1 MPVVNVYTSVTSE
14 NVSHSELLV
23 WVNNCLQTNLV
34 KVEDMASGA
43 AYCQLTDILF
53 PKHVP
58 LTNINWNSRKEV
70 DWITNWEILETSWKD
85 IGIDKKIPI
94 ESLMSAKFEDNF
106 EFFHW
111 FKKFFDANYDGHKY
125 DPIAARNNQPLGN
138 FSDDEIVSENEK
150 KTPEM
155 IAVKSASTPAIT
167 KLKQMRKQFH
177 VSSPSGQL
185 MSPCT
190 RTLEKSR
197 FEVGPK
203 FKLDKND

>member
-23 WVNNCLQTNLV
+23 WSNLV

-70 DWITNWEILETSWKD
+70 DWITNWEILETCWKD

-155 IAVKSASTPAIT
+155 IAV
-167 KLKQMRKQFH
+167 
-177 VSSPSGQL
+177 SSPSDQL